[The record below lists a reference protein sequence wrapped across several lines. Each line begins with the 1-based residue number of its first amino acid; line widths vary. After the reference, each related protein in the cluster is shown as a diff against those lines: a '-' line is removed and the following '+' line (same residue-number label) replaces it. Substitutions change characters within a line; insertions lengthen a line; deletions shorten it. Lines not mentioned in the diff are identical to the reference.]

1 MADVVTAAVG
11 GGLGIVSSLVSSKAS
26 GKAAETQAGAAKE
39 SSALAAETSLQATRE
54 AIAAQ
59 KEMYEQGRQDL
70 APWREAGGRALTDL
84 EALMKQGPGEFTKSP
99 GYEFTLSEGT
109 KAIERAASAGGRL
122 ASGRTIKESIGYA
135 EGLASTEY
143 DKFLARYYA
152 KLNPYQTMAGLG
164 QTTAATTAQAGT
176 QTGAGIAS
184 SLMSGGSTA
193 ANAYYQGGIAAG
205 QSRAS
210 GYMNQGDI
218 WSNMLSQGAG
228 MAMTYGMADKMGLF
242 KK

>member
-1 MADVVTAAVG
+1 MADVITAAVG
-11 GGLGIVSSLVSSKAS
+11 GGLGLVSSLVSSKS
-26 GKAAETQAGAAKE
+26 SSKAAETQA
-39 SSALAAETSLQATRE
+39 SAAESASERAAQTSLQATRE
-54 AIAAQ
+54 SIAAE

-70 APWREAGGRALTDL
+70 APWREAGGRGLVDL
-84 EALMKQGPGEFTKSP
+84 EALMKQGPGEFTKDP
-99 GYEFTLSEGT
+99 GYEFTLSEGQ

-135 EGLASTEY
+135 ENLASTEY

-176 QTGAGIAS
+176 QAGGQIAS
-184 SLMSGGSTA
+184 SLMSGGNTA
-193 ANAYYQGGIAAG
+193 ANAYYQGGTAAG
-205 QSRAS
+205 QARAS

-218 WSNMLSQGAG
+218 WSNMLSQGAN
-228 MAMTYGMADKMGLF
+228 MAMTYGMGKGMGLF
-242 KK
+242 K

>member
-1 MADVVTAAVG
+1 MPGLAIAAIAAAAVVG
-11 GGLGIVSSLVSSKAS
+11 GSVISSKAS
-26 GKAAETQAGAAKE
+26 GKAAETQA
-39 SSALAAETSLQATRE
+39 SAAESASERAAQTSLQATRE
-54 AIAAQ
+54 SIAAQ
-59 KEMYEQGRQDL
+59 EKMYEQGRQDL
-70 APWREAGGRALTDL
+70 APWREAGARGLTDL
-84 EALMKQGPGEFTKSP
+84 EALMKQGPGEFTKDP

-205 QSRAS
+205 QARAS